1 MFRSFL
7 GLKDNPFKHG
17 FDRACLFM
25 GRHHEEALAHL
36 RYAVAERE
44 GFAVITGAHGA
55 GKSTVCRA
63 FVEFLASEASV
74 AFLAGP
80 IKSPRDLLQR
90 INRCF
95 GLPAQA
101 PTPLELTQTLN
112 LFLMRQ
118 RVSGRK
124 VVLFIDDAQ
133 LLSPEVLE
141 QVRLISNLE
150 TNRDKLIQIVLIGTP
165 ELMQMLSSRQL
176 RQMGQRVSV
185 FYDIGPLT
193 ADETAAYIHHRLS
206 VAASDAP
213 IRFSA
218 AAIRHIFKHT
228 QGRPGRIN
236 RIGGSILAAAG
247 QARQKEITGAVA
259 QAVIRAIERP
269 EGRAS
274 SARAS
279 MRLPAGAL
287 TCLGLLVLG
296 AGVFLAWRPS
306 GVHLYAPAV
315 DETVMELAPAPE
327 SPDRPSAPIAEA
339 KTAAPPSGT
348 APPSPATSVEQ
359 TLAVAGGAQTPPLSY
374 SVQVGAYLQA
384 ENAQQAAA
392 QLSAKGYP
400 ARVQKITDARG
411 RVWHTVCFGDHP
423 CREAAQTQAD
433 DFSRR
438 EQRPSVVVLLTKKCR
453 LGKEKMSR
461 CAGFFDSF

>member
-1 MFRSFL
+1 MFWSFF
-7 GLKDNPFKHG
+7 GMKDNPFKHG
-17 FDRACLFM
+17 FDRTCLFM

-36 RYAVAERE
+36 RYAVAEGE

-63 FVEFLASEASV
+63 FVESLAAEASV
-74 AFLAGP
+74 AFLASP
-80 IKSPRDLLQR
+80 VKSPRDLLQR

-95 GLPAQA
+95 GLPAHA
-101 PTPLELTQTLN
+101 PTPLELTHTLN

-150 TNRDKLIQIVLIGTP
+150 TTRDKLIQIVLIGAL
-165 ELMQMLSSRQL
+165 ELMQMLNSHRL

-185 FYDIGPLT
+185 CYDIGPLT
-193 ADETAAYIHHRLS
+193 ADETAAYIQHRLS
-206 VAASDAP
+206 VAASGAP

-218 AAIRHIFKHT
+218 AATRHIFEHT
-228 QGRPGRIN
+228 QGNPGRIN

-247 QARQKEITGAVA
+247 QACQKEITGALA
-259 QAVIRAIERP
+259 QAVIREIERL

-279 MRLPAGAL
+279 MRLPAWTLA
-287 TCLGLLVLG
+287 CLGLLVLG
-296 AGVFLAWRPS
+296 AGVFLAWHPS
-306 GVHLYAPAV
+306 GVRLYAPAA
-315 DETVMELAPAPE
+315 DEAAMDLTPAPE
-327 SPDRPSAPIAEA
+327 NPDRPSAPISEA
-339 KTAAPPSGT
+339 NPVVSSSEVTPL
-348 APPSPATSVEQ
+348 SPATSVER
-359 TLAVAGGAQTPPLSY
+359 TLAMAGGAQTPSVRY
-374 SVQVGAYLQA
+374 SVQVGAYLHA
-384 ENAQQAAA
+384 ENAQQVAA

-400 ARVQKITDARG
+400 ARVLKITDARG
-411 RVWHTVCFGDHP
+411 RVWHTVCLGDHP
-423 CREAAQTQAD
+423 RRDAAQAQAD

-438 EQRPSVVVLLTKKCR
+438 EQRSSVVRTF
-453 LGKEKMSR
+453 G
-461 CAGFFDSF
+461 AY

>member
-1 MFRSFL
+1 MFWSFF

-36 RYAVAERE
+36 RYAVAEVE

-63 FVEFLASEASV
+63 FVESLAAEASV
-74 AFLAGP
+74 AFLASP
-80 IKSPRDLLQR
+80 VKSPRDLLQH

-95 GLPAQA
+95 GLPAYA
-101 PTPLELTQTLN
+101 PTPLELTHTLN

-150 TNRDKLIQIVLIGTP
+150 TTRDKLIQIVLIGAL
-165 ELMQMLSSRQL
+165 ELMQMLNSHQL

-185 FYDIGPLT
+185 CYDIGPLT
-193 ADETAAYIHHRLS
+193 ADETAAYIQHRLS
-206 VAASDAP
+206 VVASGAP

-218 AAIRHIFKHT
+218 AAIRHIVKHT
-228 QGRPGRIN
+228 QGNPGRIN

-247 QARQKEITGAVA
+247 QARQKEITGALA

-274 SARAS
+274 AARAS
-279 MRLPAGAL
+279 MRLPAWAL
-287 TCLGLLVLG
+287 ACLGLLVLG
-296 AGVFLAWRPS
+296 AGVFLAWHPS
-306 GVHLYAPAV
+306 GVRVYAPAA
-315 DETVMELAPAPE
+315 DDAAMDLTPAPE
-327 SPDRPSAPIAEA
+327 NTDRPSAPISEA
-339 KTAAPPSGT
+339 NPVVPSEVAPL
-348 APPSPATSVEQ
+348 SPATSVER
-359 TLAVAGGAQTPPLSY
+359 TLATVSGAHTPSVSY
-374 SVQVGAYLQA
+374 SVQVGAYLHA

-400 ARVQKITDARG
+400 ARVLKITDARG
-411 RVWHTVCFGDHP
+411 RVWHTVCLGDHP
-423 CREAAQTQAD
+423 RRDAAQAQAD

-438 EQRPSVVVLLTKKCR
+438 EQRSSVVRTF
-453 LGKEKMSR
+453 G
-461 CAGFFDSF
+461 AY